1 MKKLLFALLAT
12 FLLPVVSLAQ
22 GARVGDTAPGFTQ
35 PKLGGGQISLSE
47 FSGKV
52 VYLFFMGYN

>member
-1 MKKLLFALLAT
+1 MKKLLLLLFAALS
-12 FLLPVVSLAQ
+12 LPVVTLAQ
-22 GARVGDTAPGFTQ
+22 GARVGDAAPGFTQ